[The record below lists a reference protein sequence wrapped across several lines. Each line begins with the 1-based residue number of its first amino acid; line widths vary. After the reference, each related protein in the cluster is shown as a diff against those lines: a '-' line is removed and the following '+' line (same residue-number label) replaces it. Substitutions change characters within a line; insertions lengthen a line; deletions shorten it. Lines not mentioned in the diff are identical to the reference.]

1 MEYLILLTFL
11 LPLVLGVVLYFK
23 KIENR
28 NTKNVIIGVS
38 TGLVFV
44 LNVVLAFFNGKFNL
58 FNLTPTLN
66 IGFMIDRLGS
76 FFAIAISFVWLLV
89 TIYSFEYM
97 NKKYKVDDNFY
108 SNFTTSI

>member
-28 NTKNVIIGVS
+28 NTKNIIIGVS

-58 FNLTPTLN
+58 FNLK
-66 IGFMIDRLGS
+66 F
-76 FFAIAISFVWLLV
+76 
-89 TIYSFEYM
+89 
-97 NKKYKVDDNFY
+97 
-108 SNFTTSI
+108 